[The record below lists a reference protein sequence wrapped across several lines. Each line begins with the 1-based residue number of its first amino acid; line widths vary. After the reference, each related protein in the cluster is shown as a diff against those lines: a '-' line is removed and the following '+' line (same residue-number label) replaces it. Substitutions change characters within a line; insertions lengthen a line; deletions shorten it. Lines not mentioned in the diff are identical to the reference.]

1 MLDFLSYNLDMHVL
15 FFKVEKFKVAARK
28 RVRWKSS
35 AYTAQGF
42 FNKGKTHTLG
52 QSYRYW
58 GEDQGGSRVDQV
70 YLLRF

>member
-15 FFKVEKFKVAARK
+15 FFKVEKCKVAARK

-35 AYTAQGF
+35 AYTD
-42 FNKGKTHTLG
+42 KGKTHTLG